1 MTFASRRPRR
11 QGHVTPHRGVGRA
24 AVVGAGTPGAG
35 AVAGADAGAGAT
47 PAAALRAGRPAT
59 VPWRRVVAVGT
70 AGVLA
75 AAGLGA
81 CSSKPPGPQE
91 AAKTLA
97 AALAS
102 GSFAAVEFTDGSGD
116 AAAAAE
122 ARTAAF
128 EGLDPLE
135 PKVAMKATESPKDD
149 PDTAT
154 ATLAFTWDVDDTDDD
169 WTYTTTAHLSRDADD
184 ESVWRV
190 AWTPALLAPDLMPG
204 EKLTSTRVRADR
216 ANVLGA
222 GGAVIVEPRSVLHLG
237 VDKTRTDATGQD
249 TAARW
254 LAAGLGLDAD
264 EYAAKVA
271 AAGPKAFVEAIT
283 VREGDPAYDIT
294 RLTEA
299 PGATAVADML
309 PLAPTRQFARP
320 ILGSVGPATAEIV
333 EKSKGAVAAGDLA
346 GLSGLQR
353 QFDAQLRGV
362 PGITIDA
369 VPADGVARR
378 QLFTKEPVAG
388 TPLATTIDPTLQQA
402 AEGILAGV
410 GPASAIVALRPST
423 GDVLAAASGPG
434 GEGQST
440 ATLGQFAPGST
451 FKVATT
457 LALLRGGLTPDSTV
471 SCPATTT
478 VDGRAFQNFPGY
490 PTDKLGDVPL
500 RTAFANSCNTAFIGA
515 RDQADQN
522 ALIDA
527 AGSLGL
533 VPDAD
538 LGFAAFLGAVPADS
552 DGTDHAAS
560 MIGQGRILA
569 SPLGMA
575 SVAAS
580 VAAGHTV
587 TPHLVTPAEDSSG
600 SDAPSPS
607 ATGDGDPSPSPTATR
622 RPAVPLTSSEAQT
635 LHGLMRA
642 VVTEGG
648 ATFLQDVPA
657 PEVAAKTGTAQ
668 FGEDGNLQN
677 HVWMIAVHGDL
688 AVAVFVDVG
697 DYGSTTA
704 GPLLEQ
710 FLRAAG

>member
-1 MTFASRRPRR
+1 MLPA
-11 QGHVTPHRGVGRA
+11 RG
-24 AVVGAGTPGAG
+24 
-35 AVAGADAGAGAT
+35 
-47 PAAALRAGRPAT
+47 PAARPG
-59 VPWRRVVAVGT
+59 WRRFVAVGT
-70 AGVLA
+70 VGVLA
-75 AAGLGA
+75 AAGLAA
-81 CSSKPPGPQE
+81 CSSKPPGPDA

-97 AALAS
+97 AALTS
-102 GSFAAVEFTDGSGD
+102 GSFTAVEFADGSGD
-116 AAAAAE
+116 AAAAAD
-122 ARTAAF
+122 ARTAAY

-135 PKVAMKATESPKDD
+135 PKVTFTSAASPKDD

-154 ATLAFTWDVDDTDDD
+154 AKFAFTWDVDDTDDD
-169 WTYTTTAHLSRDADD
+169 WTYTTTAHLTRDAED

-190 AWTPALLAPDLMPG
+190 TWSPALLAPDLVAG
-204 EKLTSTRVRADR
+204 EKLTTTRVRAER

-222 GGAVIVEPRSVLHLG
+222 GGVPIVEPRPVWHLG
-237 VDKTRTDATGQD
+237 VDKTHTDAAGQD
-249 TAARW
+249 AAARW
-254 LAAGLGLDAD
+254 LAVGLGIDAD

-283 VREGDPAYDIT
+283 VRQGDPAYDIPA
-294 RLTEA
+294 LT
-299 PGATAVADML
+299 TAVGVSAVSDTL
-309 PLAPTRQFARP
+309 PLAPTRVFARP
-320 ILGSVGPATAEIV
+320 ILGTVGPATAEIV
-333 EKSKGAVAAGDLA
+333 EKSEGAIAAGDTA

-362 PGITIDA
+362 PGITVNA
-369 VPADGVARR
+369 VSADGAAKRE
-378 QLFTKEPVAG
+378 LFSKEPVAG
-388 TPLATTIDPTLQQA
+388 TPLATTLDPNLQQA
-402 AEGILAGV
+402 AEDILAGV
-410 GPASAIVALRPST
+410 GPASAIVAVRPST
-423 GDVLAAASGPG
+423 GDVVAAASGPG

-457 LALLRGGLTPDSTV
+457 LALLRGGLTADSTV

-478 VDGRAFQNFPGY
+478 VDGRVFQNFPGY
-490 PTDKLGDVPL
+490 PADKLGDVPL
-500 RTAFANSCNTAFIGA
+500 RTAFANSCNTAFIGS
-515 RDQADQN
+515 RDKADQN

-575 SVAAS
+575 TVAAS
-580 VAAGHTV
+580 VGAGHTV
-587 TPHLVTPAEDSSG
+587 TPHLVTPAEGATSSG
-600 SDAPSPS
+600 GATPSASEGGEGSASPS
-607 ATGDGDPSPSPTATR
+607 ATP
-622 RPAVPLTSSEAQT
+622 RPAVPLTTAEAQT
-635 LHGLMRA
+635 LQGLMRA

-677 HVWMIAVHGDL
+677 HVWMIATHGDL